1 MSIPS
6 TQRSPSKGLALKS
19 DYLVPKPELGEVLV
33 KIQAAALN
41 PVGYKLMKFVP
52 NIMSGR
58 PFVAEHDFTGIVA
71 DANGTEFSNGNP
83 VFGCIPVTFNSV
95 TKQGALAEYV
105 RVPASHIAP
114 RPQNISPTQ
123 AAGIAL
129 VAQTAYQALF
139 QIGGLEAGQ
148 TIFINGGSTS
158 VGAYAIQIAKAYG
171 AKVVAAASGKNEEFV
186 RKMGADE
193 VSFPLQITIPRV
205 EKSSSVYRL
214 YRRELCQQI
223 RANPPPPKFHII
235 FDAAALAD
243 PSLYTHS
250 HDYLAPNGV
259 FITAVPLLNISS
271 PSELWQ
277 GARTMFAAIT
287 PGWMGGVKRKYKMV
301 MVENK
306 KDDLMTI
313 QKLVAE
319 DSVYEFDDVLGA
331 YDRMM
336 SSRTTGKII
345 VKIVPDID

>member
-6 TQRSPSKGLALKS
+6 TQRAWLVQKSGAPSKGLALKH
-19 DYLVPKPELGEVLV
+19 DHPVPKPEPGDVLV

-41 PVGYKLMKFVP
+41 PVGYKLMRLIP

-58 PFVAEHDFTGIVA
+58 PFVAEHDFTGVVA
-71 DANGTEFSNGNP
+71 DANGAEFSNGDP
-83 VFGCIPVTFNSV
+83 VFGYIPATLNPV

-123 AAGIAL
+123 AAGITL

-148 TIFINGGSTS
+148 TVFINGGSTS

-171 AKVVAAASGKNEEFV
+171 AKFIDYTKG
-186 RKMGADE
+186 
-193 VSFPLQITIPRV
+193 T
-205 EKSSSVYRL
+205 L
-214 YRRELCQQI
+214 YRQI
-223 RANPPPPKFHII
+223 CANPPSPKFHII
-235 FDAAALAD
+235 FDAAALID

-259 FITAVPLLNISS
+259 FITAVPTPNLSS
-271 PSELWQ
+271 PHDLWL
-277 GARTMFAAIT
+277 GVKTVFAAII

-306 KDDLMTI
+306 KDDLMAI

-319 DSVYEFDDVLGA
+319 GKLIPPVDSIYEFDDVLSA

-336 SSRTTGKII
+336 TSRATGKII
-345 VKIVPDID
+345 VKVVPDID